1 LAHFSLN
8 LHPKEAPMR
17 AQIYNR
23 YGDESVLQLRDVPLP
38 APAAGQVQVKV
49 HCASLNPVDFKL
61 RNGMMKLLR
70 KPSLPATI
78 GNDFAGVVTALGA
91 GVSGFQVGQRVFGS
105 TDSFKG
111 HGSCAD
117 ALLVQTQ
124 HLAAIP
130 GTVTD
135 ETAAC
140 LGVAAGSALQ
150 ALMSIAKLQ
159 KGQRV
164 LVAGASGSVGA
175 AGVQMAHALGCHV
188 TGVCGPSNV
197 DYVKSIGAELV
208 IDYKSSQWE
217 QGKEQY
223 DVILDGAGT
232 HLSFGKA
239 RQRLAKTGVYIDTF
253 PNGTRFLNQF
263 ASQFSNQRCVAYMLK
278 TDAALLNELARLA
291 ASGVLQ
297 PRIAQRIAL
306 EQVPQSLRQMEDG
319 KVQGK
324 VLVMVNRRQ

>member
-1 LAHFSLN
+1 MYS
-8 LHPKEAPMR
+8 
-17 AQIYNR
+17 R

-91 GVSGFQVGQRVFGS
+91 GVSGFQVGQRVFGAA
-105 TDSFKG
+105 DSFKG

-117 ALLVQTQ
+117 ALLVHTQ
-124 HLAAIP
+124 HLAGIP
-130 GTVTD
+130 DSVTD

-175 AGVQMAHALGCHV
+175 AGVQLAHSLGCHV
-188 TGVCGPSNV
+188 TGVCGTSNV
-197 DYVKSIGAELV
+197 DYVKSIGADV
-208 IDYKSSQWE
+208 VVDYKSSQWE
-217 QGKEQY
+217 QGTGQY
-223 DVILDGAGT
+223 EVILDAAGT
-232 HLSFGKA
+232 HLSFAKA
-239 RQRLAKTGVYIDTF
+239 RQRLAKTGFYIDTF

-263 ASQFSNQRCVAYMLK
+263 ASQRCVAYFLK
-278 TDAALLNELARLA
+278 IDAALLNELARLA

-297 PRIAQRIAL
+297 PRVAQRIAL